1 MTIDAVVK
9 VGGGLLARASALDEV
24 LTAVV
29 DAANGRRLVVVPGGG
44 PFADAVREADARFG
58 LPATAAHWMAI
69 LAMDQY
75 AELLVSRRP
84 ELALVRS
91 AGDAEMAIDA
101 ARVPVLAPSGWLR
114 AADPLPH
121 SWEVSSDSLAAWI
134 AGALGARGLVLLKP
148 DGVDGDTDVVDAHF
162 ARALPAGVAH
172 LVLGADRVP
181 SLRSV
186 LDQTLGRR

>member
-29 DAANGRRLVVVPGGG
+29 DTANGRRLVVVPGGG

-58 LPATAAHWMAI
+58 LPDTTAHWMAI

-75 AELLVSRRP
+75 ALLLVSRRP

-91 AGDAEMAIDA
+91 AAEAELALDAR
-101 ARVPVLAPSGWLR
+101 RVPVLAPSEWLR

-121 SWEVSSDSLAAWI
+121 SWDVSSDSLAAWI
-134 AGALGARGLVLLKP
+134 AGALGARGLALLKP
-148 DGVDGDTDVVDAHF
+148 EGARNGADVVDAHF

-172 LVLGADRVP
+172 LVLGADRVR
-181 SLRSV
+181 SLGSA